1 MRVCARAC
9 VRECV
14 CGSVR
19 ARTVLTSTPH
29 RSRPSRRRLADVQRC
44 VCVQREHRRVE
55 HRLGHDAAVG
65 ISRFGRRTLG
75 SHNGSLTDAL
85 TANGCIRPLAHNRT
99 LWAGAGTGRERARPL
114 FAAAPPMMS
123 LARVGTYKI

>member
-29 RSRPSRRRLADVQRC
+29 RSRPSRRRLAGVQQC
-44 VCVQREHRRVE
+44 VCVQREHRLVE
-55 HRLGHDAAVG
+55 HRLRHDATVG
-65 ISRFGRRTLG
+65 MSRFGRRTLV
-75 SHNGSLTDAL
+75 SRNGSLTDAL
-85 TANGCIRPLAHNRT
+85 TANGRIRPLDHNRP
-99 LWAGAGTGRERARPL
+99 LWAGARRRPL
-114 FAAAPPMMS
+114 TRSAVVRGGTADDV
-123 LARVGTYKI
+123 ARACGYI